1 MENKLNNFA
10 NLPESEKQAYYEFTA
25 DKKGLPEYIIEKDFW
40 VCWSLKQLFSL
51 SDIGENLI
59 FKGGTSLSKAYQL
72 IERFS
77 EDIDISIDKKYLGF
91 IEDRDPEEASSKK
104 KQQALIKELA
114 DECSDFVQNKL
125 KSELNSQF
133 SKELKSTD
141 INWYIEVDPSDV
153 DRQTLLFYYPTL
165 SLETTDSYI
174 RQAVKIELGA
184 RGAGNPFNICDISPF
199 INENISDVNLTSSIE
214 VKTLSAERTFW
225 EKATI
230 LHMYVNWP
238 ENKSLPLRQSR
249 HFFDFYKLIKSNIK
263 QLATRDLSLLENV
276 AEHKKIYFRA
286 GWANYDNARKG
297 TLNLIPSNEML
308 KSFENDFRQMKEMFY
323 GDPVSWE
330 EIISE
335 IKKFESEFNSL

>member
-1 MENKLNNFA
+1 MNNFA

-40 VCWSLKQLFSL
+40 VCWSLKQLFLL

-91 IEDRDPEEASSKK
+91 IEERDPEQVSSKK

-114 DECSDFVQNKL
+114 VECSEFVQNKL
-125 KSELNSQF
+125 KNEIVSQF
-133 SKELKSTD
+133 SKELKSVD
-141 INWYIEVDPSDV
+141 VNWYIEIDPSDV

-165 SLETTDSYI
+165 SKPTTDSYI
-174 RQAVKIELGA
+174 RPAVKIELGA
-184 RGAGNPFNICDISPF
+184 RGAGNPFNICNISPF
-199 INENISDVNLTSSIE
+199 IKEDITDANLTSSIE
-214 VKTLSAERTFW
+214 IKTLSAERTFW

-230 LHMYVNWP
+230 LHMYANWP
-238 ENKSLPLRQSR
+238 ENKPLPLRQSR

-263 QLATRDLSLLENV
+263 QIAARDLSLLENV
-276 AEHKKIYFRA
+276 VEHKKIYFRA
-286 GWANYDNARKG
+286 GWANYDDARKG
-297 TLNLIPSNEML
+297 SLNLIPSSEML
-308 KSFENDFRQMKEMFY
+308 KAFENDYRLMKEMFY
-323 GDPVSWE
+323 GEPVSWD
-330 EIISE
+330 EIISQ
-335 IKKFESEFNSL
+335 IKNFETEFNIL